1 MPSNIL
7 IKCGRQ
13 LLENNLTVVF
23 AESMTAGRLC
33 AEFSLLENAGKF
45 LKGSLV
51 TYDAGLKQDSLN
63 VQKSLIDNYSPES
76 AEVTEAMTMGLK
88 HLVPADIYL
97 SITGLNSEGGSE
109 TKTKPVGTIFIHG
122 LYGDIEIK
130 DRVIFKGTPKKIM
143 MQAIDHVALLIHET
157 ISSARQ

>member
-7 IKCGRQ
+7 IKCGKE
-13 LLENNLTVVF
+13 LLNNNLTVVF

-63 VQKSLIDNYSPES
+63 VQRALIENYSPES
-76 AEVTEAMTMGLK
+76 AEVTEAMTLGLK
-88 HLVPADIYL
+88 SLVPADIYV

-109 TKTKPVGTIFIHG
+109 SENKPVGTVFIHG
-122 LYGDIEIK
+122 LYGEIEIK
-130 DRVIFKGTPKKIM
+130 DRVVFKGAPKKIM
-143 MQAIDHVALLIHET
+143 MQAVDHVAFLIHET
-157 ISSARQ
+157 ITSAKQ